1 MELARNQVAF
11 EQSRTRDQ
19 SQLVELLHQILIN
32 KDDIIQIGNLQEPQV
47 EELMSQVQEVSD
59 LVVVT
64 CSWCHTQFISQE
76 LRRPTGSQEESL
88 IRDDLRRGLT
98 VIRQETGVLPPL
110 TDLTGQVQRI
120 GDVPRFLGG
129 SADIWQGRATFD
141 NASYIMEPTPV

>member
-64 CSWCHTQFISQE
+64 CS
-76 LRRPTGSQEESL
+76 
-88 IRDDLRRGLT
+88 
-98 VIRQETGVLPPL
+98 
-110 TDLTGQVQRI
+110 
-120 GDVPRFLGG
+120 
-129 SADIWQGRATFD
+129 
-141 NASYIMEPTPV
+141 